1 MRKSYK
7 KGFSNFKRKWEML
20 NFNSL
25 RCSKW
30 SFKPIVFQRRSVQ
43 EIRYFCLSSKVDKLR
58 VDICQSIS
66 SLQLIETSL
75 NLLKEEYSKRQPVSK
90 MVLPCSTS
98 SYSIR
103 GSSTIHHCKTLSS
116 ISSSQILLMIIFD
129 NFTSWTTN
137 GRSQRIQL
145 YLTKRSNRKKR
156 KVLS

>member
-1 MRKSYK
+1 MMRKSYK

-30 SFKPIVFQRRSVQ
+30 SFKPIVFQKRSVQ

-75 NLLKEEYSKRQPVSK
+75 NLLKEEYSKRQLCSR
-90 MVLPCSTS
+90 MVWLFSTNNCS
-98 SYSIR
+98 IKD
-103 GSSTIHHCKTLSS
+103 SSTTPHYKTLSS
-116 ISSSQILLMIIFD
+116 TSSFQ
-129 NFTSWTTN
+129 T
-137 GRSQRIQL
+137 
-145 YLTKRSNRKKR
+145 
-156 KVLS
+156 LSMTI